1 MLPLAMLVTSL
12 APLPGDFV
20 RAQSICACGDVD
32 GDGIAEIA
40 LGLPR
45 DDAHGEDAGR
55 VFVLSGRDGSV
66 LRELHGI
73 GEVRGF
79 GFALA
84 SGDFD
89 GDGAPDLAI
98 AAHRDGFAQAEP
110 PRERRRSGG
119 VFVHRLSTGELLR
132 RIPPPSE
139 SALER
144 EFASRIERVGDLDD
158 DGADDLWVESR
169 DASRVDAQH
178 ASPVCIVSGA
188 TGAELRRIH
197 FSSDERRPRLVGD
210 VDGDG
215 VRDAVVI
222 EGDRLVIASLA
233 KRAAI
238 DTASPLLVRSGVR
251 AIEDAGDF
259 DFDLCDDLVVLEP
272 CAEHDGFERA
282 SVRSSS
288 DGRTLVRICSTDLR
302 RAADV
307 EAQSWC
313 RTLNACAVPDADRDG
328 APELAVALLAPSRSL
343 KRAEWEMLAPS
354 VEFPLG
360 TFVRGFAVLV
370 RGTDAS
376 IAWSTIATHYER
388 VHSAGFESGF
398 GDEMRAVGDVNL
410 DGAADVAIGGA
421 MAATSDPYENAYHGF
436 RVQSARTGD
445 WIYRVEAV
453 PCGAPSVT
461 FGPGAWPRERRR

>member
-1 MLPLAMLVTSL
+1 MLTLAAFVTAL

-20 RAQSICACGDVD
+20 RALAICGCGDVD
-32 GDGIAEIA
+32 GDGIGEIA

-66 LRELHGI
+66 LRELHGV
-73 GEVRGF
+73 GEARGF

-89 GDGAPDLAI
+89 GDGTPDLAI
-98 AAHRDGFAQAEP
+98 AAHRDGFAQTEAL
-110 PRERRRSGG
+110 RERHRSGE

-132 RIPPPSE
+132 RITPPNE
-139 SALER
+139 SALQR
-144 EFASRIERVGDLDD
+144 EFASRIECVGDLDG
-158 DGADDLWVESR
+158 DGDDDLWIESR
-169 DASRVDAQH
+169 DESRLDARH

-188 TGAELRRIH
+188 SGSEVRRIH
-197 FSSDERRPRLVGD
+197 FLSDERRPRLVGD

-233 KRAAI
+233 KRIAI
-238 DTASPLLVRSGVR
+238 DTASPLTVRSHVR
-251 AIEDAGDF
+251 TIADAGDF
-259 DFDLCDDLVVLEP
+259 DFDLRDDLVVLEP
-272 CAEHDGFERA
+272 CAEHEGFERA
-282 SVRSSS
+282 SVRSSH
-288 DGRTLVRICSTDLR
+288 DGRTLVQVCSTHLR

-313 RTLNACAVPDADRDG
+313 RTLSACALADVDRDG
-328 APELAVALLAPSRSL
+328 SRELAVALLSPSRSL
-343 KRAEWEMLAPS
+343 KRAEWERLAPGAS
-354 VEFPLG
+354 YPFG
-360 TFVRGFAVLV
+360 AQVRGFAVLL
-370 RGTDAS
+370 RGTDSA
-376 IAWSTIATHYER
+376 IAWSTIATHLER
-388 VHSAGFESGF
+388 VHSADFEGGF
-398 GDEMRAVGDVNL
+398 GDEMHVVGDVDL
-410 DGAADVAIGGA
+410 DGAADLAIGGA
-421 MAATSDPYENAYHGF
+421 IAATSDPYESAYHGF

-453 PCGAPSVT
+453 PCDAPRVT
-461 FGPGAWPRERRR
+461 LGPGAWSRERAR